1 MIIGVEN
8 GSEKYQTKRVNA
20 IQFKSKL
27 SGNISKMWLTYFR
40 WFFFFSSIF
49 WLSVAEIITSLLSFT
64 QKLQLS
70 CYFSCF
76 VNCVNKVGKQRYQIF
91 SGKASVLCLFSC
103 RFWSVATRCF
113 GRSLFSWTKATN
125 FRFRQHYILTYI
137 FFEFE
142 ENSYSF
148 WASDYR

>member
-8 GSEKYQTKRVNA
+8 GSEKYQTKRVNP

-49 WLSVAEIITSLLSFT
+49 WLSLKWSRLFSLVL
-64 QKLQLS
+64 KNYLQLS

-103 RFWSVATRCF
+103 CFWSVATRCF
-113 GRSLFSWTKATN
+113 GRSLFLWTKATN